1 MNRIILILLLIGIGI
16 YIYYYIVKSGYYNNA
31 FSNVKPIKHQQNK
44 DYRNNN
50 RHVHFANEDII
61 LGDNDNNKSYNEINE
76 DINRKSYD
84 SPVNKSFNQNTNFI
98 NTDTYIDDIF
108 IKPIEISNTHLTLSE
123 NEYFN
128 N

>member
-16 YIYYYIVKSGYYNNA
+16 YVYHYIVKSGYYDNA
-31 FSNVKPIKHQQNK
+31 FSNVKSKKIIQNK

-50 RHVHFANEDII
+50 RHVHFAPKEII
-61 LGDNDNNKSYNEINE
+61 LGDTDDEKSYNEINE
-76 DINRKSYD
+76 NINRGSYD
-84 SPVNKSFNQNTNFI
+84 IPVNKSFNQNANFI

>member
-16 YIYYYIVKSGYYNNA
+16 YVYYYVVKSSYYNDKL
-31 FSNVKPIKHQQNK
+31 SNVKKVQNK
-44 DYRNNN
+44 DNNNN
-50 RHVHFANEDII
+50 RHVHFAQKEII
-61 LGDNDNNKSYNEINE
+61 LGDNDDNKSYNEINE
-76 DINRKSYD
+76 NINRVSYD
-84 SPVNKSFNQNTNFI
+84 IPVNKSFNQNTNFI

-108 IKPIEISNTHLTLSE
+108 IKPIEISNTNLTLSE

>member
-16 YIYYYIVKSGYYNNA
+16 YVYYYIVKSGYYDNA
-31 FSNVKPIKHQQNK
+31 FSNVKPKKVVQNK
-44 DYRNNN
+44 EYKNNN
-50 RHVHFANEDII
+50 RHVHFAQNEII
-61 LGDNDNNKSYNEINE
+61 LGENDNNKSYNEINE
-76 DINRKSYD
+76 DINKSSYD
-84 SPVNKSFNQNTNFI
+84 IPINKSFNQNTNFI

-108 IKPIEISNTHLTLSE
+108 IKPIEISNTNLTLSE

>member
-16 YIYYYIVKSGYYNNA
+16 YVYYYIVKSGYYDKA
-31 FSNVKPIKHQQNK
+31 FSNIKPIKQPQNK

-50 RHVHFANEDII
+50 RHVHFAQKEII
-61 LGDNDNNKSYNEINE
+61 LGDNDDKKEYNEINE
-76 DINRKSYD
+76 NINRVSYD
-84 SPVNKSFNQNTNFI
+84 IPVNKSFNQNSNFI

-108 IKPIEISNTHLTLSE
+108 IKPIEISNTNLTLSE

>member
-16 YIYYYIVKSGYYNNA
+16 CVYYYIVKSGYYNDSL
-31 FSNVKPIKHQQNK
+31 SNVKKMHNK
-44 DYRNNN
+44 DYNNN
-50 RHVHFANEDII
+50 RHVHFAQKEII
-61 LGDNDNNKSYNEINE
+61 LGDNDDNKSYNEINE
-76 DINRKSYD
+76 NINRVSYD
-84 SPVNKSFNQNTNFI
+84 IPVNKSFNQNTNFI

-108 IKPIEISNTHLTLSE
+108 IKPIEISNTNLTLSE